1 MSRKQFLWLMLAVVV
16 MCGAGFALFWQDLTA
31 YRDSGAKIGAQL
43 LPQMKISDVAKMRLQ
58 DATGEVTL
66 AVKDKVWR
74 VEQRGGYPADFAE
87 ISGLIL
93 KLLDVKVVQSE
104 VVGASLH
111 GRLNLLAPDKGARQK
126 DAKDRDAK
134 EGTGTLVELSDAAG
148 KVLASMVLGK
158 VSLKLD
164 PMNPLPNAKNG
175 VPAGRHI
182 LVAGKGDNVFVVSD
196 PLEKAV
202 ARPGAWLAKDFFKID
217 RIKTLQLVGDNSA
230 SSWKITRDEEWGQWK
245 FATGGGQL
253 HPSAAVTVNN
263 AWSGLAFTD
272 VVLDDKTGTDKAV
285 TFTAQTFDDL
295 TYTVKLAPYTDGDF
309 VLRFSVTGTPP
320 KTRKPEPNE
329 KAEDV
334 AKRDKEFADNRQR
347 IEARVMLEQARSQW
361 AYVVP
366 GKQVEPLLLKREQMV
381 AAPRPPEKKSK

>member
-1 MSRKQFLWLMLAVVV
+1 MNRKQFLWLMLAVVI
-16 MCGAGFALFWQDLTA
+16 MCGAGLALFWQDLTA
-31 YRDSGAKIGAQL
+31 YRDSGAKIGAKL
-43 LPQMKISDVAKMRLQ
+43 LPPMKVSDVAKLRLQ
-58 DATGEVTL
+58 DATAEVTL

-93 KLLDVKVVQSE
+93 KLLEAKVVQSE

-111 GRLNLLAPDKGARQK
+111 GRLELLAPGK
-126 DAKDRDAK
+126 AK

-158 VSLKLD
+158 VSLKKD
-164 PMNPLPNAKNG
+164 PMNPLPNAKDG

-217 RIKTLQLVGDNSA
+217 RIKTLQLAGDSSA
-230 SSWKITRDEEWGQWK
+230 ASWKITRDEEWGQWK
-245 FATGGGQL
+245 FAAGGGQL

-263 AWSGLAFTD
+263 AWSGLSFTD
-272 VVLDDKTGTDKAV
+272 VILDDKTGVDKAV

-295 TYTVKLAPYTDGDF
+295 TYTVKLAPHANGDF
-309 VLRFSVTGTPP
+309 VLRFSVAGTPP

-329 KAEDV
+329 KAEDA

-347 IEARVMLEQARSQW
+347 LEARVMLEQARSQW

-366 GKQVEPLLLKREQMV
+366 GKQVAPLLLKREQMV
-381 AAPRPPEKKSK
+381 AVARPPEKNSK

>member
-1 MSRKQFLWLMLAVVV
+1 MSRKQFLWLMLAVVI
-16 MCGAGFALFWQDLTA
+16 MCGAGFALFWKDLTA

-43 LPQMKISDVAKMRLQ
+43 LPQMKVSDVAKLRLQ
-58 DATGEVTL
+58 DANGEVTL

-104 VVGASLH
+104 AVGASLH
-111 GRLNLLAPDKGARQK
+111 GRLNLLAPGKSKEKNG
-126 DAKDRDAK
+126 
-134 EGTGTLVELSDAAG
+134 EGTGTLVELGDASG

-158 VSLKLD
+158 VSLKKD
-164 PMNPLPNAKNG
+164 PMNPLPNAKDG

-182 LVAGKGDNVFVVSD
+182 LVSGKGDNVFVVSD
-196 PLEKAV
+196 PLDKAL
-202 ARPGAWLAKDFFKID
+202 ARPGAWLTKDFFKID
-217 RIKTLQLVGDNSA
+217 RIKTLQLAADGGANADA

-263 AWSGLAFTD
+263 AWAGLAFTD
-272 VVLDDKTGTDKAV
+272 VILDDKTGTDKAV

-295 TYTVKLAPYTDGDF
+295 TYTVKLAPHANGDF
-309 VLRFSVTGTPP
+309 VLRFNVAGTPP
-320 KTRKPEPNE
+320 KTRKPEARE
-329 KAEDV
+329 KAEDA
-334 AKRDKEFADNRQR
+334 AKLDKEFADNRQR
-347 IEARVMLEQARSQW
+347 LEARVMLEQARSQW

-366 GKQVEPLLLKREQMV
+366 GKQVAPLLVRRAQI
-381 AAPRPPEKKSK
+381 AR

>member
-1 MSRKQFLWLMLAVVV
+1 MNRKQFLWLMLAVVI
-16 MCGAGFALFWQDLTA
+16 MCGAGLALFWKDLTA

-43 LPQMKISDVAKMRLQ
+43 LPQMKVSDVAKLRLQ

-104 VVGASLH
+104 AVGASLH
-111 GRLNLLAPDKGARQK
+111 GRLNLLAPGK
-126 DAKDRDAK
+126 DVK
-134 EGTGTLVELSDAAG
+134 EGSGTLVELSDASG

-158 VSLKLD
+158 VSLKKD
-164 PMNPLPNAKNG
+164 PMNPLPNAKDG

-202 ARPGAWLAKDFFKID
+202 ARPGAWLARDFFKVD
-217 RIKTLQLVGDNSA
+217 RIKTLQLAGDPA

-245 FATGGGQL
+245 FAAGSGQL

-263 AWSGLAFTD
+263 AWSNLSFTD
-272 VVLDDKTGTDKAV
+272 VVLDDKTGTDKVV
-285 TFTAQTFDDL
+285 TFTALTFDDL
-295 TYTVKLAPYTDGDF
+295 TYTVKLAPHTDGDF
-309 VLRFSVTGTPP
+309 VLRFSVSGTPP
-320 KTRKPEPNE
+320 KTRKPETDGKTAE
-329 KAEDV
+329 KPEDA
-334 AKRDKEFADNRQR
+334 AKRDKEFAENRQR
-347 IEARVMLEQARSQW
+347 LEARVMLEQARSQW

-366 GKQVEPLLLKREQMV
+366 GKQLESLLLKREQMV
-381 AAPRPPEKKSK
+381 ASAAPAQNNHK

>member
-1 MSRKQFLWLMLAVVV
+1 MNRKQFLWLMLAVVI
-16 MCGAGFALFWQDLTA
+16 MSGAGFALFWQDITA

-43 LPQMKISDVAKMRLQ
+43 LPPMKVSDVAKLRVQ
-58 DATGEVTL
+58 DAKGEVTL

-93 KLLDVKVVQSE
+93 KLLEAKVVQSE
-104 VVGASLH
+104 AVGASLH
-111 GRLNLLAPDKGARQK
+111 GRLNLLAPGK
-126 DAKDRDAK
+126 DVK
-134 EGTGTLVELSDAAG
+134 EGSGTLVELSDAAG
-148 KVLASMVLGK
+148 KVLVSMVLGK
-158 VSLKLD
+158 VSLKKD
-164 PMNPLPNAKNG
+164 PMNPLPNAKDG

-217 RIKTLQLVGDNSA
+217 RIKTLQLAADGGVNAAA

-263 AWSGLAFTD
+263 AWSGLSFTD

-295 TYTVKLAPYTDGDF
+295 TYTVKLAPHTDGDF
-309 VLRFSVTGTPP
+309 VLRFSVAGTPP
-320 KTRKPEPNE
+320 KTRKPEANE
-329 KAEDV
+329 KAEDA

-347 IEARVMLEQARSQW
+347 LEARVMLEQARSQW

-381 AAPRPPEKKSK
+381 AAAAPLQKNGK

>member
-1 MSRKQFLWLMLAVVV
+1 MNRKQFLWLMLAVVI
-16 MCGAGFALFWQDLTA
+16 MCGAGLALFWQDLTA

-43 LPQMKISDVAKMRLQ
+43 LPQMKIGDVAKLRLQ

-93 KLLDVKVVQSE
+93 KLLEAKVVQSE

-111 GRLNLLAPDKGARQK
+111 GRLNLLAPGK
-126 DAKDRDAK
+126 AK
-134 EGTGTLVELSDAAG
+134 EGTGTLVELSDASG

-158 VSLKLD
+158 VSLKKD
-164 PMNPLPNAKNG
+164 PMNPLPNAKDG

-217 RIKTLQLVGDNSA
+217 RIKTLQLAGENSA
-230 SSWKITRDEEWGQWK
+230 ASWKITRDEEWGQWK
-245 FATGGGQL
+245 FASGSGRL
-253 HPSAAVTVNN
+253 DPSAAVTVNN
-263 AWSGLAFTD
+263 AWSGLSFSD

-295 TYTVKLAPYTDGDF
+295 TYTVKLAPHTDGDY
-309 VLRFSVTGTPP
+309 VLRFSVSGTPP

-329 KAEDV
+329 KAED
-334 AKRDKEFADNRQR
+334 ATKRDKEFAENRQR
-347 IEARVMLEQARSQW
+347 LVARVMLEQARSQW

-366 GKQVEPLLLKREQMV
+366 GKQVAPLLLKREQMEV
-381 AAPRPPEKKSK
+381 ATRPQANHK

>member
-1 MSRKQFLWLMLAVVV
+1 MNRKQFLWLMLAVVI
-16 MCGAGFALFWQDLTA
+16 MCGAGLALFWQDLTA
-31 YRDSGAKIGAQL
+31 YRDSGAKIGARL
-43 LPQMKISDVAKMRLQ
+43 LPPMKVSDVAKLRLQ

-93 KLLDVKVVQSE
+93 KLLEAKVVQSE

-111 GRLNLLAPDKGARQK
+111 GRLNLLAPDKGA
-126 DAKDRDAK
+126 K

-148 KVLASMVLGK
+148 KVLVSMVLGK
-158 VSLKLD
+158 VSLKKD
-164 PMNPLPNAKNG
+164 PMNPLPNAKDG

-217 RIKTLQLVGDNSA
+217 RIKTLQLAGEPA

-245 FATGGGQL
+245 FAAGGGQL
-253 HPSAAVTVNN
+253 DPSAAVSANN
-263 AWSGLAFTD
+263 AWSGLSFTD
-272 VVLDDKTGTDKAV
+272 VILDDKTGTDKAV

-295 TYTVKLAPYTDGDF
+295 TYTVKLAPHTDGDY
-309 VLRFSVTGTPP
+309 VLRFSVAGTPP

-329 KAEDV
+329 KAEDA

-347 IEARVMLEQARSQW
+347 LEARVMLEQARSQW
-361 AYVVP
+361 AYLVP
-366 GKQVEPLLLKREQMV
+366 GKQVAPLLLKREQMV
-381 AAPRPPEKKSK
+381 VAARPPQKNGK

>member
-1 MSRKQFLWLMLAVVV
+1 MNRKQFLWLMLAVFI

-43 LPQMKISDVAKMRLQ
+43 LPAMKVSDVAKLRLQ

-93 KLLDVKVVQSE
+93 KLLDAKVVQSE
-104 VVGASLH
+104 AVGASLH
-111 GRLNLLAPDKGARQK
+111 GRLNLLAPGA
-126 DAKDRDAK
+126 AK

-148 KVLASMVLGK
+148 KVLVSMVLGK
-158 VSLKLD
+158 VSLKKD
-164 PMNPLPNAKNG
+164 PMNPLPNAKDG

-202 ARPGAWLAKDFFKID
+202 ARPGAWLTRDFFKID
-217 RIKTLQLVGDNSA
+217 RIKTLQLAADGGVNAAA

-245 FATGGGQL
+245 FVTGGGQL

-263 AWSGLAFTD
+263 AWSSLAFSD
-272 VVLDDKTGTDKAV
+272 VILDDKTGTDKAV

-295 TYTVKLAPYTDGDF
+295 TYTVKLGPHTNGDYVVRYT
-309 VLRFSVTGTPP
+309 VAGTPP
-320 KTRKPEPNE
+320 KTRKPEADGKNAE
-329 KAEDV
+329 KPEDA
-334 AKRDKEFADNRQR
+334 AKRDKEFAENRQR
-347 IEARVMLEQARSQW
+347 LEARVMLEQARSQW

-381 AAPRPPEKKSK
+381 AAARPPQPNTK

>member
-1 MSRKQFLWLMLAVVV
+1 MNRKQFLWLMLAVVV
-16 MCGAGFALFWQDLTA
+16 MCGAGLALFWQDLTA
-31 YRDSGAKIGAQL
+31 YRDSGAKIGARL
-43 LPQMKISDVAKMRLQ
+43 LPPMKVSDVAKMRLQ

-93 KLLDVKVVQSE
+93 KLLDAKVVQSE
-104 VVGASLH
+104 AVGASLH
-111 GRLNLLAPDKGARQK
+111 GRLDLLAPDKGAK
-126 DAKDRDAK
+126 DKAK

-148 KVLASMVLGK
+148 KVLVSMVLGK
-158 VSLKLD
+158 VSLKKD
-164 PMNPLPNAKNG
+164 PMNPLPNAKDG

-217 RIKTLQLVGDNSA
+217 RIKTLQLAGEGNA
-230 SSWKITRDEEWGQWK
+230 WKITRDEEWGQWK

-253 HPSAAVTVNN
+253 DPSAAVSANN
-263 AWSGLAFTD
+263 AWSGLTFTD
-272 VVLDDKTGTDKAV
+272 VILDDKTGTDKAV

-295 TYTVKLAPYTDGDF
+295 TYTVKLAPHANGDF

-329 KAEDV
+329 KAEDA

-347 IEARVMLEQARSQW
+347 LEARVMLEQARSQW

-366 GKQVEPLLLKREQMV
+366 GKQVAPLLLKREQMV
-381 AAPRPPEKKSK
+381 AAPRPPQKSAK